1 MEVKEI
7 NYRNF
12 GNCVQ
17 ISNGII
23 DVVVT
28 IEYGPRIIRFGFCG
42 KENIFYEDTDRKLKF
57 SLINADGEKA
67 SKKGAYFC
75 YGGHRLLL
83 GTENPASTMNLDND
97 PVVYSLLPGCVRFL
111 QPKQKKTG
119 LQAGIEIVM
128 GEDASDIMVVHTAKN
143 CSRETRE
150 CSLWPV
156 TMVDGSGT
164 VVLPQN
170 TGTADSLHPN
180 RVLTFWPGTDI
191 RDKRLFF
198 GTRYLTV
205 FRESDCESP
214 LKIGC
219 NNVLGWMAFVGKH
232 YTFMKQFVHN
242 PQAVYPDFGSSC
254 ELRVQDDFTEMQT
267 LSPFY
272 RIEPGQGIKYVENLS
287 LFQTRNSVNPKDEDG
302 IARYIQNLK

>member
-7 NYRNF
+7 SYRNF

-42 KENIFYEDTDRKLKF
+42 KENVLYEDTGRKLKLPP
-57 SLINADGEKA
+57 SNASGTNGNEEGTYY
-67 SKKGAYFC
+67 S

-83 GTENPASTMNLDND
+83 GSEHPAAIPDRDND
-97 PVVYSLLPGCVRFL
+97 PVIYSLLPGCVRFL
-111 QPKQKKTG
+111 RPKQKKTK
-119 LQAGIEIVM
+119 LQAGFEIVM
-128 GEDASDIMVVHTAKN
+128 GEDAADIMVVHTAKN
-143 CSRETRE
+143 CSKEIQS
-150 CSLWPV
+150 CSLWPI

-164 VVLPQN
+164 VILPQN
-170 TGTADSLHPN
+170 TGTADLLHPN

-191 RDKRLFF
+191 RDKRLFC
-198 GTRYLTV
+198 GNRYLTV
-205 FRESDCESP
+205 LRESDSEKP
-214 LKIGC
+214 LEIGC
-219 NNVLGWMAFVGKH
+219 NNVLGWMAFVGRH

-242 PQAVYPDFGSSC
+242 PQAIYPDFGSSC
-254 ELRVQDDFTEMQT
+254 ELLIQDDFTEMQT
-267 LSPFY
+267 LSPLY
-272 RIEPGQGIKYVENLS
+272 RIEPGQGIKYVEDLS
-287 LFQTRNSVNPKDEDG
+287 LFLTLNSVNPKDEDG